1 MEFRKVAYNNNT
13 SVSSVMGHEWGTAN
27 STNLKL
33 VSQKK
38 KKEEKSSKRIYFGSN
53 DAGLKLGTHS
63 RVLVLFPNSSPA
75 FCNQDSGE

>member
-38 KKEEKSSKRIYFGSN
+38 KRKKSQAREFILE
-53 DAGLKLGTHS
+53 AMM
-63 RVLVLFPNSSPA
+63 
-75 FCNQDSGE
+75 QDSNLGPIVEC